1 MKRLKNES
9 VYKQIYK
16 LFSLIGGIY
25 ENQSLRFDFIT
36 LILLILSRCCE
47 PFSIQAQEITT
58 IIKCTIICCNIFYF
72 FVINSGSL
80 YNLFLTEYHAWLNL
94 CVWWDT
100 WMQCMILQ
108 YPYSFDSNLAKTKM
122 IWYPTN
128 QKDSHLF
135 SYSHK
140 SCLNLE
146 RILNAVCK

>member
-47 PFSIQAQEITT
+47 PFSIQAQEIAT

-80 YNLFLTEYHAWLNL
+80 YDLLLIEYYAWLSL
-94 CVWWDT
+94 CVWWDIR
-100 WMQCMILQ
+100 MQCTILH
-108 YPYSFDSNLAKTKM
+108 YPYSFYCIQIWPKHRSFSIQQIKEILIYLATLINL
-122 IWYPTN
+122 
-128 QKDSHLF
+128 
-135 SYSHK
+135 
-140 SCLNLE
+140 
-146 RILNAVCK
+146 V